1 MRPGSLRQDDQTADD
16 EDRQD
21 CRGQRAAQRKAA
33 KTVIAA
39 SQGPG
44 KGQFVN
50 LAKAAWCPVSE
61 TTIPPWFAAGPQFFW
76 ASRCFR
82 SDSRRI
88 IRAIAARTASVRV
101 RGFFT
106 GAGALGFACLGAL
119 VLAMGIIGSICVG
132 VDGLRSMG
140 CIPIGPAWSE
150 GACFLAMAI

>member
-1 MRPGSLRQDDQTADD
+1 LLHLKDQAKNNR
-16 EDRQD
+16 EP
-21 CRGQRAAQRKAA
+21 CEGCLVPCKRK
-33 KTVIAA
+33 
-39 SQGPG
+39 
-44 KGQFVN
+44 
-50 LAKAAWCPVSE
+50 
-61 TTIPPWFAAGPQFFW
+61 TIPPWLATGPQSFW

-82 SDSRRI
+82 SDFRRI

-106 GAGALGFACLGAL
+106 GAGPWDFACLAAL